1 MRGRTRR
8 KLAGPHSLLE
18 TTTASPILPVSFAG
32 KLFEQFRAGRQGW
45 RILEAWRG
53 LRIQGATLYYIEVL
67 PHVSRCETTPQ
78 SLQHRCYPWNMAPV
92 SRCETRPHAHAH
104 MWGGIS
110 VRKVWQVEPNYHK

>member
-67 PHVSRCETTPQ
+67 PHVSRCETTP
-78 SLQHRCYPWNMAPV
+78 HV
-92 SRCETRPHAHAH
+92 HTH

-110 VRKVWQVEPNYHK
+110 VRKVWQVEQNSHK